1 MSNHVYRQDC
11 YIVPF
16 FKQNFNIRSIVTFLV
31 PYGSVLGLALFPIYV
46 NDLAQLNIA
55 GIFHSI

>member
-16 FKQNFNIRSIVTFLV
+16 FNIRSIVTFLV